1 MYEELFDY
9 PNVVGAGIGKE
20 DLVVMV
26 ERKLPKAALAE
37 SELIPKSFRGVFTD
51 VIEVGTLV
59 APRPLAPL
67 AITPQ
72 SHTSKVRPAPG
83 GVSIGH
89 EKITAG
95 TLGCLVYDV
104 HGKTMILSNNH
115 VLANSNDAIYGDP
128 ILQPGPA
135 DGGEPYRDKIG
146 NLYRFVKIV
155 FSEDGSTCP
164 VADSFAR
171 LLSSLAKLIGSTH
184 RLKSHKTS
192 QAANKVD
199 AAIAIPLNNTIVTN
213 TILDITGTVNQW
225 ERANVGDKVRKSGR
239 TTEYTEGE
247 IIVQGATV
255 KVQYGG
261 GKVATFEDQ
270 FVTGPIS
277 KGGDSGS
284 LIVKRDEPVALGL
297 LFAGSDQVT
306 ICNNIY
312 HVLTEL
318 NVAF

>member
-1 MYEELFDY
+1 
-9 PNVVGAGIGKE
+9 
-20 DLVVMV
+20 
-26 ERKLPKAALAE
+26 
-37 SELIPKSFRGVFTD
+37 
-51 VIEVGTLV
+51 
-59 APRPLAPL
+59 
-67 AITPQ
+67 
-72 SHTSKVRPAPG
+72 
-83 GVSIGH
+83 
-89 EKITAG
+89 
-95 TLGCLVYDV
+95 
-104 HGKTMILSNNH
+104 
-115 VLANSNDAIYGDP
+115 
-128 ILQPGPA
+128 
-135 DGGEPYRDKIG
+135 
-146 NLYRFVKIV
+146 
-155 FSEDGSTCP
+155 
-164 VADSFAR
+164 
-171 LLSSLAKLIGSTH
+171 
-184 RLKSHKTS
+184 
-192 QAANKVD
+192 
-199 AAIAIPLNNTIVTN
+199 LNNTIVTN